1 MEVPKKDRRSANYSV
16 CGKQLKGVAY
26 MGNYNTNEVWKD
38 IENYEGY
45 YQVSN
50 LGRVKSLS
58 RIMWNGK
65 VWWQSPEKILKE
77 RWGNSGH
84 YATVSLRKDGKSK
97 TQTIH
102 RLVANA
108 FVKKVEGKKYINH
121 IDENKANNT
130 ANNLEW
136 VTPSENLNHRDNQ
149 KRKGAKRSTEVI
161 GYNPKTLEMIYI
173 PNAEL
178 KRKLGFKTDRISR
191 SATQKHNYSHNGFYW
206 SNYNKVD

>member
-1 MEVPKKDRRSANYSV
+1 MDNYI
-16 CGKQLKGVAY
+16 
-26 MGNYNTNEVWKD
+26 TNEVWKD
-38 IENYEGY
+38 IENYEGF

-50 LGRVKSLS
+50 LGRVKSIS
-58 RIMWNGK
+58 RPMWNGR
-65 VWWQSPEKILKE
+65 VWWQSPEKVLKE
-77 RWGNSGH
+77 RWGKSCD

-108 FVKKVEGKKYINH
+108 FIDNVECKSYVNH
-121 IDENKANNT
+121 IDENKANNV
-130 ANNLEW
+130 ASNLEW
-136 VTPSENLNHRDNQ
+136 LTPRENLNHRDNQ

-178 KRKLGFKTDRISR
+178 KRNLGFKADRISH
-191 SATQKHNYSHNGFYW
+191 SATRKYNYSHEGFYW